1 MEHIVQFGVTID
13 DDKIENMIME
23 QASRECLKSVKD
35 SMNEFTKQSYY
46 SDSSKLETMFKD
58 EVKKIVSENKDLIIS
73 EVVKQVS
80 TNLMKTKD
88 MIAAKARLVDSLNGE
103 EA

>member
-13 DDKIENMIME
+13 DDKIEKMIID
-23 QASRECLKSVKD
+23 QASRECLNNVKN
-35 SMNEFTKQSYY
+35 SMKAFTDYSYY
-46 SDSSKLETMFKD
+46 SDSKLSTMFKD
-58 EVKKIVSENKDLIIS
+58 EVKKVVAENKDKIIS

-80 TNLMKTKD
+80 SNLMKTKD
-88 MIAAKARLVDSLNGE
+88 MIAAKARLVDALNGE

>member
-13 DDKIENMIME
+13 DDKIEKMIMD
-23 QASRECLKSVKD
+23 QASRECLKSIND
-35 SMNEFTKQSYY
+35 SVSKFTKDSYY
-46 SDSSKLETMFKD
+46 SDSRLSAMFKD
-58 EVKKIVSENKDLIIS
+58 EVKKVVAENKDQIIS

-88 MIAAKARLVDSLNGE
+88 MIAAKARLVDVLNGK